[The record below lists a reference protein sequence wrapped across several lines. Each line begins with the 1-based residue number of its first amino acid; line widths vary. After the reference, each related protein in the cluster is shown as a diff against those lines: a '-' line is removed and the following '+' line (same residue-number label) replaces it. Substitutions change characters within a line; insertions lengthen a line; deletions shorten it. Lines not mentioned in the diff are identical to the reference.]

1 MNLKKKFKFK
11 FTLFQIELRE
21 IRFHQIQI
29 GFSMFA
35 FDFIFPNVYTHSK
48 TVKDFR
54 FSVQDLYNHIFT
66 WEKLRGFI
74 VIME

>member
-1 MNLKKKFKFK
+1 
-11 FTLFQIELRE
+11 
-21 IRFHQIQI
+21 
-29 GFSMFA
+29 MFA

-74 VIME
+74 VIMEWNNLTKLNLTKLNLT